1 MSAIVDGVVLAA
13 GRSKRMGASKAALE
27 FEPGVTLLERA
38 VQVLRTGGCRYVV
51 AVVNDADDWSAR
63 LADVAGAAV
72 VTNDR
77 PQSQQIDSIRLG
89 LAHLPDD
96 AEAAVVLPVDFPAL
110 RPETVQTM
118 IEAFFARKPT
128 VLLPVHGGTPGH
140 PVIFSRAMFGE
151 LMTDLLARGAET
163 IVDAHQA
170 DRVELEVDDP
180 GILHDVDSPDDY
192 QRFLRER

>member
-1 MSAIVDGVVLAA
+1 MSAIVDGIVLAA
-13 GRSKRMGASKAALE
+13 GQSRRMGASKAALE

-38 VQVLRTGGCRYVV
+38 VKVLRTGGCRYVV

-72 VTNDR
+72 VTNDQ

-110 RPETVQTM
+110 EPATVQAM
-118 IEAFFARKPT
+118 IDAFAARKPA
-128 VLLPVHGGTPGH
+128 VVVPLHAGRPGH
-140 PVIFSRAMFGE
+140 PVIFSRAIFGE
-151 LMTDLLARGAET
+151 LLADPLPRGAET
-163 IVDAHQA
+163 IVDAHQT
-170 DRVELEVDDP
+170 DRLELDVDDP
-180 GILHDVDSPDDY
+180 AILHDVDSPADY
-192 QRFLRER
+192 HRFLRER